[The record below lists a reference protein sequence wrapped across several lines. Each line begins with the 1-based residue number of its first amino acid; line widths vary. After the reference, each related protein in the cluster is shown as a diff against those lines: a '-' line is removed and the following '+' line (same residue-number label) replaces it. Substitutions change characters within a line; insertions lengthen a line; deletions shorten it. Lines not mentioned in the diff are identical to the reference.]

1 MFFGTKISLNFL
13 LNTCDMWLIGLWFQQ
28 DMNVDNLRIINFLF
42 VLKKKLT
49 SSFIC
54 FIDHYIHESFYL

>member
-42 VLKKKLT
+42 VLKKN
-49 SSFIC
+49 
-54 FIDHYIHESFYL
+54 